1 MIGLSSVWKTRDC
14 DDGIEA
20 VAGLIDAGFEALE
33 LEYRVT
39 GEMYRAILPLL
50 KKSGIRVL
58 SVHNYFPAP
67 ECDPPRKPGGDAFLL
82 SSTDENE
89 RGLAVEAALASL
101 REAAELGARAVVFH
115 LGRVEIPDRTT
126 EMFALYDE
134 GGIGTD
140 QAGEVLSGILE
151 ERVRRAV
158 PFVDAVMRSVD
169 RLNEEA
175 VALGVDIG
183 CENRYYLREIPNFG
197 EVAEL
202 LDRFAGGRVR
212 YWHDAGH
219 AHMHD
224 VLGVRPQTDWLKA
237 YGDRMA
243 GIHLHDAV
251 GYSDHKPPGAGD
263 IPFAE
268 LARYLHD
275 DVLKIIEVHQTAS
288 REEIHHG
295 VEVLRGFGID

>member
-1 MIGLSSVWKTRDC
+1 LIGLSSVWRTRGC

-39 GEMYRAILPLL
+39 QEMYRAILPLL
-50 KKSGIRVL
+50 ETSGIRVL

-89 RGLAVEAALASL
+89 RSLAVEAGLASL
-101 REAAELGARAVVFH
+101 REAAALGAKAVVFH
-115 LGRVEIPDRTT
+115 LGRVEVPDRTE

-134 GGIGTD
+134 DKIATD
-140 QAGEVLSGILE
+140 QAGAHLREILA
-151 ERVRRAV
+151 ERARNAG
-158 PFVDAVMRSVD
+158 PYVDAVTRSVD
-169 RLNEEA
+169 RLNKEA

-183 CENRYYLREIPNFG
+183 CENRYYLREIPDFREAG
-197 EVAEL
+197 AL
-202 LDRFAGGRVR
+202 LDRFEGGRVR

-219 AHMHD
+219 AHMHE
-224 VLGVRPQTDWLKA
+224 VLGVRPQVSWLKA
-237 YGDRMA
+237 YGDRTA

-251 GYSDHKPPGAGD
+251 GYSDHKPPGTGD
-263 IPFAE
+263 VPFAE
-268 LARYLHD
+268 LARYLPD
-275 DVLKIIEVHQTAS
+275 GVLKIMEVHQTAS
-288 REEIHHG
+288 RDEIHRG
-295 VEVLRGFGID
+295 VEVLRGVGIE